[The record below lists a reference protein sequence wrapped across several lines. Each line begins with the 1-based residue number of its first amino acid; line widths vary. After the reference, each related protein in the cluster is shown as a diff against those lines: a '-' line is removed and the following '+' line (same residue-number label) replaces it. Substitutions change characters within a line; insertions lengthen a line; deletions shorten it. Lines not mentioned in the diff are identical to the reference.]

1 VARRH
6 VVGAT
11 PRGGVR
17 ALVGASVYSG
27 GVDAKPARID
37 LGRLIDRPDDDFS
50 HDEVQHLRQD
60 FTRFMMRYKFGMEE
74 IVTKLSILRDEFEHL
89 HETNPIE
96 NVSSR
101 LKNPDSI
108 LEKMGRKECESTF
121 ESIAEKITD
130 IAGVR
135 VTCSFV
141 SDVYHV
147 FDMLTSQSDVVIVE
161 VRDYITTP
169 KPNGYR
175 SLHALVEVPVYLSDG
190 EVPVLVEVQLRTIA
204 MDFWASL
211 EHKIHYKYRE
221 DVPQALLDGLKDA
234 ADTATELDATM
245 ERLHTE
251 VKSAGALS
259 SGLKEELARG
269 TVALPDDAFVERL
282 KRMGT

>member
-1 VARRH
+1 MDT
-6 VVGAT
+6 T
-11 PRGGVR
+11 P
-17 ALVGASVYSG
+17 S
-27 GVDAKPARID
+27 RID
-37 LGRLIDRPDDDFS
+37 LGRLLDRPGDDFTHEDS
-50 HDEVQHLRQD
+50 EQLRQD

-74 IVTKLSILRDEFEHL
+74 IVTKLSILRDEFAHL

-96 NVSSR
+96 NISSR

-108 LEKMGRKECESTF
+108 LEKMGRKDCEPTF
-121 ESIAEKITD
+121 ESITEKITD

-147 FDMLTSQSDVVIVE
+147 FEMLTSQSDVTVVE
-161 VRDYITTP
+161 IRDYIAAP

-175 SLHALVEVPVYLSDG
+175 SLHALIEVPVFMSDG
-190 EVPVLVEVQLRTIA
+190 EVPVLVEVQMRTIA

-221 DVPQALLDGLKDA
+221 DVPQSLLDGLKQA
-234 ADTATELDATM
+234 AETATDLDVTM

-251 VKSAGALS
+251 VKT
-259 SGLKEELARG
+259 SGQLPAELRLELQEATSDVVPDEE
-269 TVALPDDAFVERL
+269 FVERL
-282 KRMGT
+282 RHLDS